1 MITWDR
7 FHSAIIGI
15 GGRCGMPD
23 VYIYSYDKMLTVL
36 MEEDSMSERDAI
48 DYLEFNVLG
57 AYVGEDT
64 PIIVR
69 GLEEDERFELEGQS
83 EPYRTDKENVN

>member
-7 FHSAIIGI
+7 FHNAIIGI

-36 MEEDSMSERDAI
+36 MEEDDMSEGDAI
-48 DYLEFNVLG
+48 DYLEYNVLG
-57 AYVGEDT
+57 AYVGEET
-64 PIIVR
+64 PIIIR
-69 GLEEDERFELEGQS
+69 GLEEDERFELKGQD
-83 EPYRTDKENVN
+83 EPHKTENVN

>member
-7 FHSAIIGI
+7 FHNAIIGI

-36 MEEDSMSERDAI
+36 MEEDDMSEGDAI

-57 AYVGEDT
+57 AYVGEET
-64 PIIVR
+64 PIIIR
-69 GLEEDERFELEGQS
+69 GLEEDERFELEGQE
-83 EPYRTDKENVN
+83 EPHRTENVN